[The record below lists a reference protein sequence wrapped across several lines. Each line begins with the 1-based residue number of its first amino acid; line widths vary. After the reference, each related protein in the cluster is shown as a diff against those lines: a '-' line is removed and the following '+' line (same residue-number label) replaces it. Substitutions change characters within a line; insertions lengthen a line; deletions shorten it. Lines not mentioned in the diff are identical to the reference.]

1 MPVTPSG
8 ISRST
13 SIIEYSLSRSPGPT
27 IQKTGSRRD
36 TSQSGHHTRPDGPNS
51 GGAGMAAKFELSKDK
66 AGKFRFHLKSA
77 NGEIIAASQALMI
90 RQRFNPP
97 GAAGM
102 VGWC

>member
-1 MPVTPSG
+1 MIQVKAG
-8 ISRST
+8 I
-13 SIIEYSLSRSPGPT
+13 
-27 IQKTGSRRD
+27 
-36 TSQSGHHTRPDGPNS
+36 TRAPMAQTR